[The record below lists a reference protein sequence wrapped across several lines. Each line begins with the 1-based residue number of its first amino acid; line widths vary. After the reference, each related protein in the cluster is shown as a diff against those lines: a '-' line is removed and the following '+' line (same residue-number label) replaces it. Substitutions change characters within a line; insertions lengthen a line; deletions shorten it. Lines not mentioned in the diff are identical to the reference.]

1 VIPGPAGQRN
11 LLDGAHNMAAVA
23 ALIAALTRHFPGRK
37 PALIVGVLRDKEWAE
52 MCRTLAPHADGVWF
66 VPVANNRAT
75 TPAELREACQ
85 DLRSAP
91 PLHVCESLAE
101 ALAQTAAEPFRLITG
116 SLYLVGE
123 ALELLGAAP
132 VPVNGE
138 RGLNEWSV
146 PSPKKVV

>member
-1 VIPGPAGQRN
+1 
-11 LLDGAHNMAAVA
+11 
-23 ALIAALTRHFPGRK
+23 
-37 PALIVGVLRDKEWAE
+37 
-52 MCRTLAPHADGVWF
+52 MCRTLAPHGTGVWF

-75 TPAELREACQ
+75 TPAELRGACR

-101 ALAQTAAEPFRLITG
+101 ALAQTAAEPFRLIAG

-132 VPVNGE
+132 MPVNGE
-138 RGLNEWSV
+138 RGLNEWAV
-146 PSPKKVV
+146 PAAEKVVTERAREDL